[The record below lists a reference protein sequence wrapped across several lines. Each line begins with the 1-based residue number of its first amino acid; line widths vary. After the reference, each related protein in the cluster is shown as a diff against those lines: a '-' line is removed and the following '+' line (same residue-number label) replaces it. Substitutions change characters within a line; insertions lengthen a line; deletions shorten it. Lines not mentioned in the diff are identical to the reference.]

1 MKTICFGGAALL
13 ALVGPTFGQSA
24 PPTAAEQLA
33 ASVAT
38 VRARTAAAETT
49 HPQLINGPEYENYA
63 QRYYTIVGHQ
73 FFLTPEKHAGGVF
86 YNGYYF
92 DNLRLSYDVVRDQV
106 VLPQPTSPLQF
117 RLVNEKVGYFVIDGH
132 RFVRLQPDSAA
143 SRVLGPGYYEVLHT
157 GPAQVLARRAKR
169 IQEQNRDQ
177 RVNAVFI
184 VTDKLFVNKS
194 GQYFAIS
201 KKSAALRPFAD
212 RSSEMQ
218 RYVQEQKL
226 RFNRPN
232 LEASVVRLAQY
243 YTSLPA
249 R

>member
-1 MKTICFGGAALL
+1 MKTFCFSGAALL
-13 ALVGPTFGQSA
+13 ALVGTAFGQSA
-24 PPTAAEQLA
+24 TPTAAEQLA
-33 ASVAT
+33 ASIAS
-38 VRARTAAAETT
+38 VRARMAAAEAT

-92 DNLRLSYDVVRDQV
+92 DNLHLRYDVVRDQV

-132 RFVRLQPDSAA
+132 HFVRLQPDSLA
-143 SRVLGPGYYEVLHT
+143 SRVLGPGYYEVLQD
-157 GPAQVLARRAKR
+157 GPVQVLARRAKR

-177 RVNAVFI
+177 RVNAAFI
-184 VTDKLFVNKS
+184 LTDRLFINKD
-194 GQYFAIS
+194 GQYFAVN
-201 KKSAALRPFAD
+201 KKSAAFRPFAD
-212 RSSEMQ
+212 RSREMQ

-226 RFNRPN
+226 RFNHTN
-232 LEASVVRLAQY
+232 LETSVLQLARYYASL
-243 YTSLPA
+243 TA